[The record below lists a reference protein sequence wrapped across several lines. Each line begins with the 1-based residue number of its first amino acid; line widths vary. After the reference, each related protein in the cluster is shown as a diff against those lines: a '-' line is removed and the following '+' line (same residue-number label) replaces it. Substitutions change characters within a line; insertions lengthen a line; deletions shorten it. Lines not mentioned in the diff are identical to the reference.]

1 MKKNILCANW
11 KMNKTYSEAQA
22 YFKELLSLDLPS
34 DQVEVVVAVPDLF
47 AKLALD
53 ECKETDIKVGV
64 QNAYPEESGSFTGET
79 SVYALAD
86 MGIDYVIVGHSERR
100 EIFKESDA
108 FINEK
113 VSAVFEQGMIP
124 ILCVGETLE
133 QKENGETIKVVNE
146 QIEKALSG
154 VPADSIPQLVVGYEP
169 VWAIG
174 TGKTASEE
182 EAQEAAAAIRQKIAE
197 LYSQEAADQLRIQYG
212 GSANP
217 DNIGSFL
224 SQEDIDGG
232 LIGGAGLEAV
242 SFAQMIRVASDHD

>member
-1 MKKNILCANW
+1 MRKKILCANW

-53 ECKETDIKVGV
+53 ECKGTDIKIGV
-64 QNAYPEESGSFTGET
+64 QNAYPAESGSFTGET

-86 MGIDYVIVGHSERR
+86 MGIEYVIVGHSERR
-100 EIFKESDA
+100 EIFKESDE
-108 FINEK
+108 FINQK
-113 VSAVFEQGMIP
+113 VSAVFEQGMTP

-133 QKENGETIKVVNE
+133 QKEEGKTIEVVNE
-146 QIEKALSG
+146 QIEKALAG
-154 VPADSIPQLVVGYEP
+154 IPADSIPQLVIGYEP

-182 EAQEAAAAIRQKIAE
+182 EAQEAAAAVRQKIAE
-197 LYSQEAADQLRIQYG
+197 LYSQEAADKVRIQYG

-217 DNIGSFL
+217 ENIGSFL
-224 SQEDIDGG
+224 SQADIDGG
-232 LIGGAGLEAV
+232 LIGGAGLETA